1 MTESS
6 MSSTMADQ
14 ATRPAN
20 DENAALAG
28 SVTDLLGKIAAN
40 WREQFATRVDI
51 LGVEAK
57 YALVGALGAVT
68 IAVAGGLLL
77 AMTWLTLVLILA
89 FLAWNAGAGVVGAAG
104 VALVANF
111 IALALL
117 AGRLRW
123 ASERLKFPATRRM
136 LRGCNME
143 DAVS

>member
-6 MSSTMADQ
+6 MSSTVADQ
-14 ATRPAN
+14 ATRPA
-20 DENAALAG
+20 DEDNAALAG

-40 WREQFATRVDI
+40 WREQFATRIDI

-77 AMTWLTLVLILA
+77 AMTWLTLVLIIA
-89 FLAWNAGAGVVGAAG
+89 FLAWNAGAGVVGAAC
-104 VALVANF
+104 VALVANL
-111 IALALL
+111 IAIALL

-123 ASERLKFPATRRM
+123 ASHRLKFPATRRM
-136 LRGCNME
+136 LRGCNVE